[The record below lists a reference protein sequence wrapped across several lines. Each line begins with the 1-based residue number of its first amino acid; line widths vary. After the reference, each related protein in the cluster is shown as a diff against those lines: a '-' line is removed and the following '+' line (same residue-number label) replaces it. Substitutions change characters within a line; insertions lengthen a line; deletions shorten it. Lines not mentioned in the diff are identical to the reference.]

1 MVEKFSNEYL
11 TKIVANNISIDAING
26 IGPKYK
32 RKLNDIGIRTTN
44 DLLKRA
50 LRAKNRRKL
59 FSETDLSLTDLYE
72 WAGMASL
79 LIVNGIGPK
88 YAHILSEA
96 GVHNIGQ
103 LSSQSSTLISEML
116 STLKS
121 EKPRLVDS
129 QLSRKRLEVW
139 INEAK
144 IISEALG
151 LPKPYISNVTPATL
165 NELDFQIHDFL
176 DFQCWDSLSRFGVF
190 LQELSASKA
199 RELRE
204 KEALRSVKE
213 ESRTPLRG
221 HRGRDK
227 ASRSKIEFP
236 ARPYNPIS
244 QKREVIFASRLA
256 SYGTY
261 LSSLRKISRLPMAMS
276 APAINEDASTSIEA
290 GDLIQEYLAKIYE
303 RTGREFLGPV
313 SENLNDLD
321 KKLDDVFKGIYK
333 CLVSRDLKE
342 LERFAAVNL
351 WRIDS
356 LLNEIA
362 LAWKKLRVAIY
373 STTNPSEFEI
383 RLTVKLS
390 TLLEKT
396 TVLYG
401 VLIYYMAI
409 NSGPQVGASGILKD
423 EIANATGKNVV
434 FESQVLRRSFIPLSE
449 LIVAKGKYD
458 GSTIETCGMV
468 EHDKEWFDSNNLY
481 FFLKQGVHTKIVLA
495 GYARK
500 SILPPK
506 GSFVVLSGKLRN
518 TASEPTIE
526 VEKFEPTTSQK
537 KGWMDYILR
546 AHGSQCSVDDY
557 CLQSDRFI
565 RFPETARRIIRCMR
579 GVR

>member
-1 MVEKFSNEYL
+1 MVENFSNQYL
-11 TKIVANNISIDAING
+11 TIVANNISIEAING

-96 GVHNIGQ
+96 GVQNIGH
-103 LSSQSSTLISEML
+103 LSSQSSTSISEML

-121 EKPRLVDS
+121 EKPHLVDS
-129 QLSRKRLEVW
+129 QPSRERLEVW

-144 IISEALG
+144 NISEALG

-199 RELRE
+199 RQLRE

-221 HRGRDK
+221 HHGRDK
-227 ASRSKIEFP
+227 ASRPKIEFP
-236 ARPYNPIS
+236 AMPYNPIS

-261 LSSLRKISRLPMAMS
+261 LSLLGKISRLPMAMS

-290 GDLIQEYLAKIYE
+290 RELIQKYLAKIYE

-313 SENLNDLD
+313 NETIDDLD
-321 KKLDDVFKGIYK
+321 KKLDVIFEGVYK
-333 CLVSRDLKE
+333 CLVSRNLKE

-401 VLIYYMAI
+401 VLIYYMVI
-409 NSGPQVGASGILKD
+409 NFNPQMEALGILKD
-423 EIANATGKNVV
+423 EITTATEKNVV
-434 FESQVLRRSFIPLSE
+434 FESQVPRRSFIPLSE

-458 GSTIETCGMV
+458 GSTIETCGIV
-468 EHDKEWFDSNNLY
+468 EHKKDWFDSNNLY
-481 FFLKQGVHTKIVLA
+481 FSLNHGVRAKIILA
-495 GYARK
+495 GYYSK

-506 GSFVVLSGKLRN
+506 GSFVVLSGKLLR
-518 TASEPTIE
+518 TADELSIE
-526 VEKFEPTTSQK
+526 VEKFEPTMSKK

-546 AHGSQCSVDDY
+546 AHGSYCRVEDY
-557 CLQSDRFI
+557 RIQSDRFI
-565 RFPETARRIIRCMR
+565 RFPETASRIIRCMR
-579 GVR
+579 GVK